1 MENDMTANAA
11 VAHDADDLDDGIA
24 DAGEREAKYADSALW
39 VRRRMALERLK
50 RDDPQSWNNR
60 LLPRLDKRLDWREF
74 MKLDYSRNALL
85 TEKAVEMLDPE
96 KGTYLSQKA
105 GETDPQHMF
114 ARVAA
119 AGADDEAHAQR
130 LYDRFSLQHVMPATP
145 VLTNLGTDRGLPI
158 SCFLNHVSDDLNG
171 IIGTWDECC
180 WMGSKGGGI
189 GTYWGD
195 VRSIGEKIGDNGK
208 TSGVIPFLK
217 VEDALSQA
225 INQGGVRRGSAA
237 VYLPVWHPEIIEFI
251 KLREPTGDYNRRAL
265 NLHHGVCITDEFMQ
279 AVRRGQKF
287 QLRSPNDGSPRGE
300 VDARELFQ
308 EMVEMRLKTG
318 EPYMLFIDQVNRD
331 MPAHQ
336 KKLGLMVSTS
346 NLCSEITLPTG
357 RDHLGRDRSAVCCL
371 TSLNLVNWNEWWQDD
386 TFFEDVYRFLD
397 NIITDFV
404 LRAPKEMGRAIYSA
418 WRERS
423 VGLGV
428 MGFHSFLQNKD
439 LAWESAPARAW
450 NKRIFRTIRQQ
461 ADRVSRLLAEERGA
475 CPDAVDA
482 GVMERFSCK
491 IAIAPTASI
500 STIAGGASPGIE
512 PIPANVFNHKT
523 LSGNHEIRN
532 QALQRKLA
540 ELGMDTEEV
549 WSSIVANGGSVQ
561 HLADL
566 DDNVRDTFKT
576 AWEIDS
582 RWILDF
588 MADRREFIDQAAS
601 NNLFIRADVDK
612 WDLVMIHYKAWEMG
626 IKSLYYLRSM
636 SVQRAGNLFISGRG
650 DVSADNTMEAPKIFV
665 GSEMKDYEECLACS

>member
-1 MENDMTANAA
+1 MHANASD
-11 VAHDADDLDDGIA
+11 VADIGDDYDTIA
-24 DAGEREAKYADSALW
+24 EAGEREAKYADADLF
-39 VRRRMALERLK
+39 VKRRIAMEQLRK
-50 RDDPQSWNNR
+50 IDPKSWNNR
-60 LLPRLDKRLDWREF
+60 LLPRMDKRLNWRDF
-74 MKLDYSRNALL
+74 MQLDYSRNALL
-85 TEKAVEMLDPE
+85 TEKGVEMLNPD
-96 KGTYLSQKA
+96 KGTYLSKKQ

-130 LYDRFSLQHVMPATP
+130 LYDYFSRHLVMPATP

-195 VRSIGEKIGDNGK
+195 VRSIGEPIGDNGK

-237 VYLPVWHPEIIEFI
+237 VYLPVWHPEIAEFI

-265 NLHHGVCITDEFMQ
+265 NLHHGVCITDEFMEC
-279 AVRRGQKF
+279 VRRNQMFK
-287 QLRSPNDGSPRGE
+287 LRSPNDGSERGE
-300 VDARELFQ
+300 INARELFQ
-308 EMVEMRLKTG
+308 EMVETRLKTG
-318 EPYMLFIDQVNRD
+318 EPYMLFIDHVNKD
-331 MPAHQ
+331 MPKHQ
-336 KKLGLMVSTS
+336 RKLGLKISTS

-357 RDHLGRDRSAVCCL
+357 EDHLGRDRSAVCCL
-371 TSLNLVNWNEWWQDD
+371 TSLNLVTWDEWWQDD
-386 TFFEDVYRFLD
+386 QFFEDIMRFLD
-397 NIITDFV
+397 NILTDFI
-404 LRAPKEMGRAIYSA
+404 LRAPKEMARAIYSA
-418 WRERS
+418 YRERS

-428 MGFHSFLQNKD
+428 MGFHSFLQKRD
-439 LAWESAPARAW
+439 LAWESAPAKSW
-450 NKRIFRTIRQQ
+450 NLRIFKQIRRQV
-461 ADRVSRLLAEERGA
+461 DRVSVLLAEERGA

-482 GVMERFSCK
+482 NVMERFSCK
-491 IAIAPTASI
+491 MAIAPTASI

-532 QALQRKLA
+532 PDLVRKLE
-540 ELGMDTEEV
+540 ELGLNNDDV
-549 WSSIVANGGSVQ
+549 WTSIIANGGSVQ
-561 HLADL
+561 HLVDIPE
-566 DDNVRDTFKT
+566 DVRDTFKT
-576 AWEIDS
+576 AWEIDT
-582 RWILDF
+582 RWMLEF
-588 MADRREFIDQAAS
+588 MEDRRPFIDQAAS
-601 NNLFIRADVDK
+601 NNLFIRADIDK
-612 WDLVMIHYKAWEMG
+612 YDLAMIHYDAWRRG

-650 DVSADNTMEAPKIFV
+650 DVSADNTLDAAKIFV
-665 GSEMKDYEECLACS
+665 GSEVKDYEECLACQ